1 MSATHPKKEREKRP
15 FRGSRARSVTVYLAS
30 LFVIAVLLLLL
41 AYFMQE
47 RAAQIMASV
56 TQCFT

>member
-15 FRGSRARSVTVYLAS
+15 FRSSRARSVTVYLAS

-47 RAAQIMASV
+47 RAAQMLAAMSV
-56 TQCFT
+56 CFT